1 MRIFAFVILTFILG
15 AGPAAS
21 AWQEYIYLDQGFA
34 IQFMAKPQVTTA
46 PYPSTLVKGLR
57 STVYSQEDD
66 HVLYRMTVVDLA
78 GHTEAGANFL
88 NEAAYNLMREGEV
101 LFNDFPRVYQEE
113 KAIYGVTLV
122 VDRPDGRRV
131 RTSIYYHKGRLY
143 LADAIVLPARGDK
156 DMTVPSRFDQ
166 TVRFPPDGRFD

>member
-1 MRIFAFVILTFILG
+1 MRVFAFVILTFVLG
-15 AGPAAS
+15 ASPAS

-46 PYPSTLVKGLR
+46 PYQSTLVKDLR
-57 STVYSQEDD
+57 ATVYSQEDD

-78 GHTEAGANFL
+78 GHTDAGANFL

-101 LFNDFPRVYQEE
+101 IFNDFPRVYQDA

-131 RTSIYYHKGRLY
+131 RTSPITTRVGS
-143 LADAIVLPARGDK
+143 IWPMPSTPARATRTNGA
-156 DMTVPSRFDQ
+156 FALQ
-166 TVRFPPDGRFD
+166 TVRFP